1 MESLIVRMKD
11 SNTSQQRF
19 EFLLELLRALP
30 DVEVEVRQV
39 PTAPVAPTSMSE
51 AARAS
56 AEVDF
61 WAMAGMWKDR
71 DLDLAKMR
79 QDSFDRRTKNY
90 DR

>member
-1 MESLIVRMKD
+1 M
-11 SNTSQQRF
+11 
-19 EFLLELLRALP
+19 LELLRALP

-39 PTAPVAPTSMSE
+39 PAAPVAPAPLDE
-51 AARAS
+51 AERAS
-56 AEVDF
+56 VEADF

-71 DLDLAKMR
+71 DIDLAKMR